1 MNAIKVKNL
10 SKKYDQFALNSI
22 NFALPYGTIMGLIGE
37 NGAGKSTTIK
47 LIMNAISADSGDV
60 VVLGCENTSSKFID
74 IKEQIGVVL
83 DETHFCEIFSIKKI
97 EKIMQS
103 TYHNWDSDLFFS
115 YIERFSLPLEKKL
128 KHFSRG
134 MKMKLSIAVALS
146 HHPKLLILDEPTSG
160 LDPMVREEI
169 LDIFNEFTRD
179 ENNSILISSHI
190 ISDLEKICDYLTFI
204 HDGSIVLSD
213 EKDLIL
219 NQYAII
225 KLSEE
230 NFSDI
235 PHSAIVSKKKTAY
248 GYHALVFKDLIS
260 DGFKLEKTTLEDI
273 ILFLSK
279 KTDGKDDIYES
290 STY

>member
-1 MNAIKVKNL
+1 MNAIEVKNL
-10 SKKYDQFALNSI
+10 SKIYDQFSLNFI
-22 NFALPYGTIMGLIGE
+22 NFTLPCGTIMGLIGE

-60 VVLGCENTSSKFID
+60 VVLGCENTSAKFID
-74 IKEQIGVVL
+74 IKEQIGIVL
-83 DETHFCEIFSIKKI
+83 DETHFCEIFNIKKI

-103 TYHNWDSDLFFS
+103 TYHNWDSGLFFS

-204 HDGSIVLSD
+204 QDGSIVLSD

-248 GYHALVFKDLIS
+248 GYHALVLKDLVS

-279 KTDGKDDIYES
+279 KMYGKDDIYES
-290 STY
+290 PAY